1 MGLSI
6 HRRNGEPFDLG
17 DTALGTLHLVLGYS
31 LPGSWKPAGRGS
43 KQSSKMI
50 KRLMALI
57 NKERLKELN
66 MYSSAKQR
74 LRKNKLNVCKYLKCV
89 NIKKED

>member
-6 HRRNGEPFDLG
+6 QRRNGEWFDLG

-31 LPGSWKPAGRGS
+31 LLGLWKPAGQSS
-43 KQSSKMI
+43 KQNSKMI

-74 LRKNKLNVCKYLKCV
+74 RKNKLNVCKYLKCV

>member
-1 MGLSI
+1 
-6 HRRNGEPFDLG
+6 
-17 DTALGTLHLVLGYS
+17 
-31 LPGSWKPAGRGS
+31 
-43 KQSSKMI
+43 
-50 KRLMALI
+50 MALI